1 MSIDDVASVPPSVVV
16 AVYETDEQA
25 RFGLTVL
32 EDAGVH
38 QARVSIVGRG
48 ERSDDTVPM
57 QDAPSATA
65 EGAGRGAVLG
75 GIAGVVL
82 MVLPGGPVVVGGFLA
97 AAAAGAFA
105 GAGLGIL
112 SELGVPGSVVPDYE
126 EDITGGRYLVCVHGE
141 ATETQHVRGVLEMTD
156 NEGLQVYGIG

>member
-1 MSIDDVASVPPSVVV
+1 MSIDDVGSVPPSVVV

-25 RFGLTVL
+25 RFGLVAL
-32 EDAGVH
+32 EEAGVH
-38 QARVSIVGRG
+38 QDRISIVGRG

-57 QDAPSATA
+57 QEGRSATA
-65 EGAGRGAVLG
+65 EGASRGAMIG

-82 MVLPGGPVVVGGFLA
+82 MVLPGGPVLAGGFLA

-126 EDITGGRYLVCVHGE
+126 EDLTDGRYLVCVHGQP
-141 ATETQHVRGVLEMTD
+141 ATRSTFARSST
-156 NEGLQVYGIG
+156 